1 MDRDC
6 DVVVIGGG
14 PAGSCITTRL
24 AKKGWHVVLLEKKH
38 HPRFHI
44 GESLLPYSLPY
55 LENLG
60 VLAEV
65 DRIGLKKYG
74 IELIS
79 PRHGRSTTLYF
90 ADSLDEKYAHAYQ
103 VMRSEFDEILL
114 RNAIL
119 TGAQVQQG
127 MSAAEV
133 DFRSPSVLIKG
144 IDHSENK
151 VEWKTRFVVDATGR
165 DALLS
170 NRLGR
175 MRHDKHHNSVAIFN
189 HFEGVKRHSG
199 KDEGNIT
206 VCWFEHGWFWIIP
219 MKGGVTSVGA
229 VCWPHY
235 LKGRTGP
242 LDDFFWETI
251 KLCSPVADRLKG
263 AVPRMQ
269 AIAAANF
276 SYRSRLM
283 RGDRFI
289 VVGDAFAFVDPVFS
303 SGVHFAL
310 NSAFEG
316 AEVVDAYLRRS
327 SDFHKRALKFERSVK
342 RGLAGFSW
350 FIYRFNQPAFE
361 QLFMDPR
368 ENFRRAF
375 HMDQAIISLLAGD
388 VFRKR
393 TIEIR
398 LWLFKTIYFIVC
410 LLIPRQNFDTYR
422 LRKRSVTERIVE
434 QTNE

>member
-1 MDRDC
+1 MVRSC

-14 PAGSCITTRL
+14 PAGSCIAARL
-24 AKKGWHVVLLEKKH
+24 AEKGWHVELLEKSH

-55 LENLG
+55 LDKLG
-60 VLAEV
+60 ALGDV

-79 PRHGRSTTLYF
+79 PRYGKSLTLYF
-90 ADSLDEKYAHAYQ
+90 ADALDEKYAYAYQ

-114 RNAIL
+114 RNCIVK
-119 TGAQVQQG
+119 GARVHEG
-127 MSAAEV
+127 VSAVEV
-133 DFRSPSVLIKG
+133 DFRSERVLVNA
-144 IDHSENK
+144 IDRAGNNLPWEA
-151 VEWKTRFVVDATGR
+151 RFIVDATGR

-170 NRLGR
+170 SRLGYVQR
-175 MRHDKHHNSVAIFN
+175 DQRHNSAAIFN
-189 HFEGVKRHSG
+189 HFEGVERHAG

-219 MKGGVTSVGA
+219 MKGRVTSVGA

-235 LKGRTGP
+235 LKGRTGH
-242 LDDFFWETI
+242 LNDFFSETI
-251 KLCSPVADRLKG
+251 KLCSPVAERLKG
-263 AVPRMQ
+263 AVPLMQ
-269 AIAAANF
+269 AMAAANF

-283 RGDRFI
+283 GGDRFI
-289 VVGDAFAFVDPVFS
+289 IVGDAFAFVDPVFS

-316 AEVVDAYLRRS
+316 AEVVDAHLHGS
-327 SDFHKRALKFERSVK
+327 SDFRKRASKFERTVGEGLSV
-342 RGLAGFSW
+342 LSW

-361 QLFMDPR
+361 QLFVYPR

-375 HMDQAIISLLAGD
+375 RMEQAILSVLAGD

-393 TIEIR
+393 TLQLR
-398 LWLFKTIYFIVC
+398 LWLFKTIYFVFC
-410 LLIPRQNFDTYR
+410 LFIPRENFAVYQ
-422 LRKRSVTERIVE
+422 LRKRSVNEKLQER
-434 QTNE
+434 T

>member
-14 PAGSCITTRL
+14 PAGACTAALL
-24 AKKGWHVVLLEKKH
+24 AEKGWNVELLEKRH

-55 LENLG
+55 LERLG

-90 ADSLDEKYAHAYQ
+90 ADSLDKKYAYAYQ

-114 RNAIL
+114 RNSI
-119 TGAQVQQG
+119 TKGVRVHEG
-127 MSAAEV
+127 VSAVEV
-133 DFRSPSVLIKG
+133 DFRSPRVLLKG
-144 IDHSENK
+144 IDPTGNK
-151 VEWKTRFVVDATGR
+151 VIWETRFIVDATGR

-170 NRLGR
+170 NRLGCL
-175 MRHDKHHNSVAIFN
+175 RHDHRHNSAAIFN

-219 MKGGVTSVGA
+219 LRGRVTSVGA

-235 LKGRTGP
+235 LKGRTAP
-242 LDDFFWETI
+242 LDDFFSETI
-251 KLCSPVADRLKG
+251 KSCSPVADRLKG
-263 AVPRMQ
+263 AVPRMRTM
-269 AIAAANF
+269 AAANF

-289 VVGDAFAFVDPVFS
+289 IVGDAFAFVDPVFS

-316 AEVVDAYLRRS
+316 AGVVDAYLRS
-327 SDFHKRALKFERSVK
+327 SPNFRKRALNFERTVK
-342 RGLAGFSW
+342 KGLAGFSW

-361 QLFMDPR
+361 QLFMYPH
-368 ENFRRAF
+368 EKFRRAF
-375 HMDQAIISLLAGD
+375 KMDQAILSILAGN
-388 VFRKR
+388 VFRRRK
-393 TIEIR
+393 IEIS
-398 LWLFKTIYFIVC
+398 LWLFKTIYFIFC
-410 LLIPRQNFDTYR
+410 LLIPRQNFDSYR
-422 LRKRSVTERIVE
+422 LRKRSVTERIPE
-434 QTNE
+434 LPNE